1 MNLSM
6 KVKDMPTSSQPRERM
21 LKFGVENL
29 SDVDLL
35 SIILRTG
42 TKDANVK
49 EVASSLLSQI
59 GSINNLTN
67 IGIRELSKINGIGSI
82 KAITLISAI
91 ELGKRVVNKEIKIS
105 MVLAS
110 GEVVHE
116 AFKSLFLNENQ
127 EKVLAIYLD
136 SKKRLISY
144 KFIFIGTLDKSIIHP
159 REIFNEAI
167 KVSASSLILMHNHPS
182 NEINPSKEDIITT
195 DKIKECGD
203 IIGIPLLDHLITNGK
218 DYYSFYDKFYKK

>member
-1 MNLSM
+1 M
-6 KVKDMPTSSQPRERM
+6 KVKDLPVSSQPRERM

-91 ELGKRVVNKEIKIS
+91 ELGKRVVNKEIRIS
-105 MVLAS
+105 MVLAN
-110 GEVVHE
+110 GAVVHE
-116 AFKSLFLNENQ
+116 VFKSLFLNETQ

-136 SKKRLISY
+136 TKKRLISY

-195 DKIKECGD
+195 NKIKECGD